1 MYYFDYTPENDEYGT
16 LQQQIWAV
24 LHYPLHVA
32 LVVSAETTRQ
42 HITVLSFVQT
52 STRLSDSLMVAYNT
66 ESIQVVEALMQSMAK
81 SGTSCTAKRYNKTDT
96 EVLNSLNSNNY
107 KNMKSNITEVLI
119 DMYIGLTEYY
129 GVKSIVPVQYE
140 REPLSNITD
149 TIEPVNE
156 FLEGVES
163 VASFVTKTLMIST
176 GVVFLVYGL
185 LGLFVRGRKSS
196 IYDYVSVA
204 LRFAVAAV
212 FLSMLALTGGLKQEG
227 RTKENI
233 SETSKKF
240 ITSNWPLPTF
250 ALVIL
255 AGESFFPLGTVLP
268 PYTKLRIGMDSFGP

>member
-96 EVLNSLNSNNY
+96 EFLNSLNSNNY
-107 KNMKSNITEVLI
+107 KSMKSNIREVFI

-140 REPLSNITD
+140 RETLSNIT
-149 TIEPVNE
+149 VNE
-156 FLEGVES
+156 FLIGAES
-163 VASFVTKTLMIST
+163 VANFVAKTLMIST

-204 LRFAVAAV
+204 LRFAVAAG

-227 RTKENI
+227 RTQENI